1 MSGSSQLLIACIIA
15 AGCTLPIFIPVCGR
29 WLTARL
35 CGMSTPILSFGV
47 GTTKWTRVLGKFWNT
62 EFRLA
67 PLLFVG
73 YVSIPGLYYM
83 PDKARENAPA
93 AGTEKEAELRLYPL
107 WKKLLVTTSA
117 VLSCLLCAWMFLFIA
132 YSGYGAPGFKN
143 TTGQGTTIERSFQ
156 PLSVTQSATLAS
168 RSGKDQISTVVRTFA
183 EVFDLLQAENQKQK
197 LEVPYGIA
205 AFADHEGMQ
214 VNPNGFDV
222 LWVVAVM
229 LVVGAF
235 LNSLPLVGLDGG
247 YFLLLIWQGL
257 TGRAL
262 TSRVISVHAHIS
274 TLILVC
280 LMLWKVYYAFN
291 HPVIL

>member
-1 MSGSSQLLIACIIA
+1 MGTSQFLIACIIA
-15 AGCTLPIFIPVCGR
+15 AGCTLPNLIPVCGR

-73 YVSIPGLYYM
+73 YVSIPELYYV
-83 PDKARENAPA
+83 PDKAREAAPA
-93 AGTEKEAELRLYPL
+93 AGTGKGVELRHFPI
-107 WKKLLVTTSA
+107 WKKLLVSTSA
-117 VLSCLLCAWMFLFIA
+117 VLSCLLAAWMFLFIA
-132 YSGYGAPGFKN
+132 FYGYGAPGFKN
-143 TTGQGTTIERSFQ
+143 TKSQGATIERSFE
-156 PLSVTQSATLAS
+156 PLSASQSATMAS
-168 RSGKDQISTVVRTFA
+168 RSGQDQINTVVRTFA
-183 EVFDLLQAENQKQK
+183 EVFDLLQAEDQKQK

-205 AFADHEGMQ
+205 AFAHHEETL